1 MSPRKGIAVKRKA
14 PAKGDT
20 AKMPPASM
28 DAPKRGLG
36 RPANEPI
43 NEDSDE
49 EEPAKKSRG
58 RPKKTTSKK
67 DTIDEDA
74 MEVDSVDSVFGS
86 ATKEAGR
93 PLEKNAKAALPKASE
108 EEEEDIVEPPTTK
121 RGPGRPPKKA
131 AMPALPESD
140 AEENM
145 ETPTKNPGPGRPPKK
160 AQSSGPSGGWIYVKD
175 KGTAVE
181 SSVVHAGFP
190 WVSTFTLGK

>member
-1 MSPRKGIAVKRKA
+1 MPPKKGIAVKRKA

-28 DAPKRGLG
+28 DAPKRGPG
-36 RPANEPI
+36 RPPKESI
-43 NEDSDE
+43 NDDLDE

-58 RPKKTTSKK
+58 RPKKATSKK

-74 MEVDSVDSVFGS
+74 MEVDSVDSVFGF
-86 ATKEAGR
+86 ATKKAGR
-93 PLEKNAKAALPKASE
+93 PLKKNAKAALSKASDS
-108 EEEEDIVEPPTTK
+108 EEDITERPTTK
-121 RGPGRPPKKA
+121 RGPGRPPKKS
-131 AMPALPESD
+131 AMVALPESD

-145 ETPTKNPGPGRPPKK
+145 KTPTKKAGPGRPPKK

-190 WVSTFTLGK
+190 WVSTLTLDK

>member
-36 RPANEPI
+36 RPPKEPI
-43 NEDSDE
+43 NEDLDE

-58 RPKKTTSKK
+58 RPKKATSKK

-93 PLEKNAKAALPKASE
+93 PLKKNAKAALPKASG
-108 EEEEDIVEPPTTK
+108 EEEDIVEPPTTK
-121 RGPGRPPKKA
+121 RGPIRPPKKA
-131 AMPALPESD
+131 AMAALPESD
-140 AEENM
+140 AEANM
-145 ETPTKNPGPGRPPKK
+145 ETPTKKPSPGRPPKK

-190 WVSTFTLGK
+190 WVSTLTLGK

>member
-1 MSPRKGIAVKRKA
+1 
-14 PAKGDT
+14 
-20 AKMPPASM
+20 MPPASM

-36 RPANEPI
+36 RPAKEPI
-43 NEDSDE
+43 NEDLDE
-49 EEPAKKSRG
+49 EEPAKESHG

-67 DTIDEDA
+67 DTIDGDA

-86 ATKEAGR
+86 ATKEASR
-93 PLEKNAKAALPKASE
+93 PLEKNAKAALPKASDS
-108 EEEEDIVEPPTTK
+108 EEDIVELPTTK
-121 RGPGRPPKKA
+121 RGLGCPPKKA

-190 WVSTFTLGK
+190 WVSTLTLGK